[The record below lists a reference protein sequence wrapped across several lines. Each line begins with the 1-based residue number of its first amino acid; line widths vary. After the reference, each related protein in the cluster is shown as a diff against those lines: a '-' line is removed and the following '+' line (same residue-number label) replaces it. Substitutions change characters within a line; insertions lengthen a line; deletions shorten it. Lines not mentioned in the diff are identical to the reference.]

1 MSRTMTTCNN
11 SEEQAIKRGQFSS
24 RLGFIIAAAGCAVGV
39 GNIWSFPTQTAQ
51 NGGAA
56 FVLVYLLFSF
66 ILAFPTLVAELN
78 IGRYSQS
85 NSYSAMTSLSKN
97 NVINVIGGLTA
108 IAGLATLTLIYGF
121 YSIVGGWFVGFTLA
135 PIASMT
141 GMNTLGQWF
150 TGFSTQSSIVVTLI
164 FMALTTLIVT
174 GGVKDGIE
182 RWCNRLMPSLFILLA
197 LLIAFALTR
206 EGGLEGLKVY
216 LLPDFSKIL
225 DEKLLISALGQSFF
239 SMSLGV
245 GCMMVYGSYLNKSTN
260 LPLTAFQVTVVDSSV
275 AFLAGMLVIP
285 CMYAAM
291 HQGIEIYNAEG
302 ALYSSDKLVFTV
314 LPALFSQ
321 LGVLGQFVSL
331 AFFILLTIAA
341 LTSSISLMEP
351 TVALMVEK
359 LSFHR
364 HRASWIVT
372 SAAAIISVVIIL
384 NIDTLLGLA
393 IVLATQYLQ
402 PVLCLLLALYGSW
415 VIRQDTLLKE
425 LSKGFPELES
435 SLFWKIWP
443 WYTRVACPGLII
455 ILLIHNL

>member
-1 MSRTMTTCNN
+1 MPRIMTTCNN
-11 SEEQAIKRGQFSS
+11 SSTQSIKRGQFSS

-56 FVLVYLLFSF
+56 FVLIYLLFSF

-85 NSYSAMTSLSKN
+85 DSYSAMTSLSKN
-97 NVINVIGGLTA
+97 PVIKIIGGLTA
-108 IAGLATLTLIYGF
+108 IVGLVTVTLIYGF
-121 YSIVGGWFVGFTLA
+121 YSIVGGWFVGFALA
-135 PIASMT
+135 PITSMT
-141 GMNTLGQWF
+141 GMSSLTQWLS
-150 TGFSTQSSIVVTLI
+150 GFSTSGTIVVTLM
-164 FMALTTLIVT
+164 FMVLTTLIVT
-174 GGVKDGIE
+174 GGVKEGIE
-182 RWCNRLMPSLFILLA
+182 RWCNRLIPSLFVLLV

-216 LLPDFSKIL
+216 LFPDFSRIL
-225 DEKLLISALGQSFF
+225 DEKLLVSALGQSFF

-260 LPLTAFQVTVVDSSV
+260 LPLTAFQVTAVDSSV
-275 AFLAGMLVIP
+275 AFLSGMLIIP

-321 LGVLGQFVSL
+321 LGIAGQLVSL
-331 AFFILLTIAA
+331 AFFVLLTIAA

-351 TVALMVEK
+351 TVAAMVEK
-359 LSFHR
+359 FSCHR
-364 HRASWIVT
+364 RRASWMVT
-372 SAAAIISVVIIL
+372 AVAATVSIVIIL
-384 NIDTLLGLA
+384 HIDTLLGLA
-393 IVLATQYLQ
+393 IVLSTQYLQ
-402 PVLCLLLALYGSW
+402 PVLCLLIAVYGSW
-415 VIRQDTLLKE
+415 IIRQNILLQE
-425 LSKGFPELES
+425 LGKGFPELES

-443 WYTRVACPGLII
+443 WYTRIACPGLII
-455 ILLIHNL
+455 MLMIYNL